1 MGSHFNVMRFT
12 VRRCFALSV
21 FVALSLPLWGQGNQV
36 SNEVNELELT
46 MIWRPAP
53 LEGQIIARS
62 LRDYDAVFI
71 LDTTPEVAYGS
82 RTKTSKKS
90 QKYDVDRIGDR
101 GIGKGINFYSVRKE
115 QEIGRELSQ
124 EIEVESKMITDP
136 MVTSY
141 IERLGQRLVS
151 HSDATM
157 PFVIKVLDSD
167 AINAFA
173 LPGGYFYINSGLILA
188 ADNEAELAA
197 VMAHEIAHVAARH
210 ATKNLTK
217 SQIWGFASLALTAVG
232 GPAGVIIH
240 QVADI
245 AVPMT
250 FLKFGRNEERE
261 ADLLGLEYQYAAGY
275 DPLAFVNFFERIAV
289 HQRKDGNFVVRLFAT
304 HPMTSDRIRRAQ
316 EEIGTML
323 PQRDQ
328 YVISTSEFDEVKAR
342 VASLTVGVRS
352 LVNNDISKPTLRR
365 GTKDQPGKDQPESDR
380 PTLGRR

>member
-1 MGSHFNVMRFT
+1 MRYNLKRMRAATGCF
-12 VRRCFALSV
+12 FALSLLV
-21 FVALSLPLWGQGNQV
+21 VLSLPLCSQNNQASDLV
-36 SNEVNELELT
+36 EVL
-46 MIWRPAP
+46 IWQPAP
-53 LEGQIIARS
+53 LAGPVMARPA
-62 LRDYDAVFI
+62 RDYDAVFNADI
-71 LDTTPEVAYGS
+71 SQPATYVA
-82 RTKTSKKS
+82 KKS
-90 QKYDVDRIGDR
+90 GKKAQKYDIDRIGDR
-101 GIGKGINFYSVRKE
+101 GIGKGINFYSVRQE

-124 EIEVESKMITDP
+124 EIELEAKIITDP
-136 MVTSY
+136 VVNSY
-141 IERLGQRLVS
+141 IQRLGQNLVS
-151 HSDATM
+151 HSDAAI

-167 AINAFA
+167 TINAFA

-210 ATKNLTK
+210 ATKNMTK

-232 GPAGVIIH
+232 GPAGIIIH

-289 HQRKDGNFVVRLFAT
+289 HQKKDGNFVARLFAS
-304 HPMTSDRIRRAQ
+304 HPMTADRIRRAQ

-342 VASLTVGVRS
+342 VASATVGLRS
-352 LVNNDISKPTLRR
+352 LANLDLSKPTLRR
-365 GTKDQPGKDQPESDR
+365 GEKNQSGADQPTDSGR
-380 PTLGRR
+380 PTLNRR

>member
-1 MGSHFNVMRFT
+1 MKSHFKVMRFA
-12 VRRCFALSV
+12 VLRCCALSLV
-21 FVALSLPLWGQGNQV
+21 VALSLPLWGQGNQA
-36 SNEVNELELT
+36 SNLELLP
-46 MIWRPAP
+46 IWQPDPFA
-53 LEGQIIARS
+53 GQVIARP
-62 LRDYDAVFI
+62 LGDYDALLK
-71 LDTTPEVAYGS
+71 LDTAPVVTYGPQA
-82 RTKTSKKS
+82 KASKKS
-90 QKYDVDRIGDR
+90 KKYDVDRIGDR
-101 GIGKGINFYSVRKE
+101 GIGKGINFYSVRQE

-124 EIEVESKMITDP
+124 EIEVEAKMINDP
-136 MVTSY
+136 VVNSY
-141 IERLGQRLVS
+141 VQRLGQRLVS
-151 HSDATM
+151 HSDATV

-217 SQIWGFASLALTAVG
+217 SQIWGFASLALAAVG

-289 HQRKDGNFVVRLFAT
+289 HQKKDGNFVVRLFAS

-328 YVISTSEFDEVKAR
+328 YVISTSEFDEVKA
-342 VASLTVGVRS
+342 GIRS
-352 LVNNDISKPTLRR
+352 TYI
-365 GTKDQPGKDQPESDR
+365 G
-380 PTLGRR
+380 

>member
-1 MGSHFNVMRFT
+1 MRSHFKVMRFA
-12 VRRCFALSV
+12 VLRCFALSIV
-21 FVALSLPLWGQGNQV
+21 VALSLPLWGQGNQA
-36 SNEVNELELT
+36 SDLEVLA
-46 MIWRPAP
+46 IWQPDP
-53 LEGQIIARS
+53 FEGRVIARP
-62 LRDYDAVFI
+62 LGDYDA
-71 LDTTPEVAYGS
+71 LLKLNTTPVVTYGPQ
-82 RTKTSKKS
+82 TKASKKS
-90 QKYDVDRIGDR
+90 KKYDVDRIGDR
-101 GIGKGINFYSVRKE
+101 GIGKGINFYSVRQE

-124 EIEVESKMITDP
+124 EIEVEAKMINDP
-136 MVTSY
+136 VVTSY
-141 IERLGQRLVS
+141 VQRLGQSLVS
-151 HSDATM
+151 HSDATV

-275 DPLAFVNFFERIAV
+275 DPLAFVNFF
-289 HQRKDGNFVVRLFAT
+289 
-304 HPMTSDRIRRAQ
+304 
-316 EEIGTML
+316 
-323 PQRDQ
+323 
-328 YVISTSEFDEVKAR
+328 
-342 VASLTVGVRS
+342 
-352 LVNNDISKPTLRR
+352 
-365 GTKDQPGKDQPESDR
+365 
-380 PTLGRR
+380 